1 VQKRSSILASSIL
14 GFMVVVGVLNRITFP
29 AFLLLPATILLPHFW
44 RK

>member
-1 VQKRSSILASSIL
+1 VQKRSSILASSLL

-29 AFLLLPATILLPHFW
+29 AFLLFPAVALLPHFL